1 MKPSLT
7 RTVLA
12 AAVGSALMVATMGSA
27 FAQSAAERA
36 QERRER
42 PRLRIA
48 TTPDRRIADLIRRYP
63 DVSSGEKEELRR
75 FIDAACPIE
84 VQRLRSDA
92 RLRPLFDR
100 AARDIRG
107 PLYGRGEIISA
118 IFLAMLFLAS
128 CWLLW
133 STSRF

>member
-1 MKPSLT
+1 MNAPVNAPVNT
-7 RTVLA
+7 GV
-12 AAVGSALMVATMGSA
+12 
-27 FAQSAAERA
+27 

>member
-1 MKPSLT
+1 MN
-7 RTVLA
+7 
-12 AAVGSALMVATMGSA
+12 AAVNAGM
-27 FAQSAAERA
+27 QDR
-36 QERRER
+36 QER

-48 TTPDRRIADLIRRYP
+48 TSPDRRIADLIRRFP
-63 DVSSGEKEELRR
+63 EVSSSETEELRR
-75 FIDAACPIE
+75 FIDSACPIE

-107 PLYGRGEIISA
+107 PLYGRGEILSA
-118 IFLAMLFLAS
+118 IALALLFLAS

-133 STSRF
+133 STTRF

>member
-1 MKPSLT
+1 MNAPVNAPTTTGAKD
-7 RTVLA
+7 
-12 AAVGSALMVATMGSA
+12 
-27 FAQSAAERA
+27 
-36 QERRER
+36 RRER

-48 TTPDRRIADLIRRYP
+48 TSADGRIAELVRRYP

-75 FIDAACPIE
+75 FIDSACPIE

-107 PLYGRGEIISA
+107 PLYGRGEIISG
-118 IFLAMLFLAS
+118 IVLALLFLAS

>member
-1 MKPSLT
+1 MNAPVNAGAKDRP
-7 RTVLA
+7 
-12 AAVGSALMVATMGSA
+12 
-27 FAQSAAERA
+27 
-36 QERRER
+36 ER

-48 TTPDRRIADLIRRYP
+48 TSPDRRIADLLSRYP

-75 FIDAACPIE
+75 FIDAACPLE

-118 IFLAMLFLAS
+118 FFLAALFLSS

>member
-1 MKPSLT
+1 MNAP
-7 RTVLA
+7 VNA
-12 AAVGSALMVATMGSA
+12 PVNAGV
-27 FAQSAAERA
+27 

-75 FIDAACPIE
+75 FIDSACPIE

-107 PLYGRGEIISA
+107 PFYGRGEIISA
-118 IFLAMLFLAS
+118 LALALLFLAS

>member
-1 MKPSLT
+1 MNTSVDDRP
-7 RTVLA
+7 
-12 AAVGSALMVATMGSA
+12 G
-27 FAQSAAERA
+27 
-36 QERRER
+36 R

-48 TTPDRRIADLIRRYP
+48 TSPDRRIADLIRRYP
-63 DVSSGEKEELRR
+63 EVSSGEKEELRR

-118 IFLAMLFLAS
+118 ILLAALFLAS

-133 STSRF
+133 SASRF